1 MTAHLRAFLLL
12 SLLTAAAAPAAAAE
26 RNFGITGFEKVR
38 VEGPFKV
45 TLTTGVA
52 PFARASGTPT
62 ALEAV
67 SIDMLGSTLVVR
79 LKRSGSWGGYPGAAN
94 GPVEIALGTHELSA
108 ASLNGAGSLAID
120 RASSFR
126 FDLSVNGSGS
136 ARIAAVAVDQLRVAI
151 VGSGSAGLT
160 GSAGKLTATVSGSGA
175 LDGAALETKDA
186 AIVADGSA
194 TVRLAVSNGA
204 KIDANGAS
212 SVELSGG
219 PACTAKT
226 VGSASVSG
234 CR

>member
-1 MTAHLRAFLLL
+1 MIAHLRALPLAALLAV
-12 SLLTAAAAPAAAAE
+12 TAPAAAAE

-45 TLTTGVA
+45 TLTTGIA
-52 PFARASGTPT
+52 PFARASGSPT

-67 SIDMLGSTLVVR
+67 SIEMLGSTLIVR
-79 LKRSGSWGGYPGAAN
+79 NRRSGAWGGYPGAAN
-94 GPVEIALGTHELSA
+94 GPVEIALGTHDVSS
-108 ASLNGAGSLAID
+108 ASLTGAGSLAID
-120 RASSFR
+120 RAKSFR
-126 FDLSVNGSGS
+126 FDLTVNGSGS
-136 ARIAAVAVDQLRVAI
+136 ARIADVAVDQLRVAV
-151 VGSGSAGLT
+151 VGSGSAGLA

-175 LDGAALETKDA
+175 LDGATLAAKDA
-186 AIVADGSA
+186 TIAADGSA

-212 SVELSGG
+212 SVELSGN